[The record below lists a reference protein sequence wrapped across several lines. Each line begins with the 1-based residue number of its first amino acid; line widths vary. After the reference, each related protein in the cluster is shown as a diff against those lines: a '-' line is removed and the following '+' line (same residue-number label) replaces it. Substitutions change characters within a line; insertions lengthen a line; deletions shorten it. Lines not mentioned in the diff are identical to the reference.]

1 MPNMPLNRSAISIS
15 TNIFLADSHFDSCRR
30 VDMLVGAGLF
40 WKVLCVGQHKAGPEL
55 LWQKTQFGWVLGG
68 KLTWPASHA
77 PNLTNRCNLQ
87 VVTNSELQ
95 GQLERFWKIEE
106 LPRTNNQIDDCEAHF
121 LETAH
126 RDSSGRYVVSIPF
139 KDNLTKL
146 GNSRD
151 QAERRLLALER
162 KMVRQPELRE
172 QYVQFMNEYETL
184 GHMSQVSDTYNASE
198 LNYYLPH
205 HAVYKHSST
214 TTKLRVVF
222 DGSAKSSS
230 GLALNNTQLVGP
242 TVQSDLFS
250 ILIRFRLHKYVLSA
264 DIAKM
269 YRQLLVEVKD
279 RRFQRILWRR
289 NTTDP
294 IQTYE
299 LNTVTYGT
307 ASATFLATRVLHQ
320 VGLECAERL
329 PETSRII
336 INDFYVDDLLTGT
349 ETILDAQKL
358 KDEITNILEQAGF
371 QLRKWATNSPNIL
384 KNMLESVEEKEI
396 SIDKD
401 PKTLGLLW
409 SPDEDLLRF
418 SLSFEKHRRV
428 TKRVILSEI
437 AQIFDPLGII
447 GPIITR
453 AKIIM
458 QELWQLK
465 TGWDESISQELHTQ
479 WQQYR
484 NDLQE
489 LVSLKIPRGVAM
501 GKLES
506 TEIHGFSDASERA
519 YGACVYLRS
528 LTTSGI
534 WEVRLLCAKSRVA
547 PLKTI
552 SVPRLELCGALLLA
566 QLVDKVKRA
575 LSMPINSIR
584 YWSDSTVTLTWLK
597 QSPSRWN
604 TFVANRVSEIQV
616 LSDSEHWYH
625 VASQDNPADM
635 ISRGTAPSLLASA
648 DIWWAGPAWL
658 SMDCKHW
665 TESKIQTVDA
675 PEERQVNTTMVV
687 FKIADDSIFK
697 RFSSYSRLVRV
708 TAYCL
713 RFFNN
718 LRGLHKSK
726 SNQIYK
732 TRALAIAELRLAE
745 ETLLR
750 LAQEEGFSEELSALQ
765 KTRSLPRSSTLLSL
779 NPFLDSVG
787 LIRVGGRLGKA
798 RIVYSKKHPV
808 ILPRKHPLTDLI
820 IRYEH
825 IRLLHAGS
833 ELVMASLREKYWPLA
848 CRRNIRRIV
857 RSCVKCFKVNPRGIE
872 CIMGELPAA
881 RVTPARAFHTCGI
894 DYAGPFLTKERTRS
908 KVTTKSYLCVFVC
921 FVTKAVHL
929 ELATDLSTEAF
940 LNCFRRFIARRGR
953 SHCIVTDNGTNF
965 IGARNELKELGTLL
979 NSNKYNSKISN
990 LLSEERVE
998 WRLSPPHAPHF
1009 EGLWE
1014 SGVKSAKYHLKRII
1028 GEQRLTFEELYTLLT
1043 QVESCLNS
1051 RPISPISSDPND
1063 LNPLTPGHFLIGDA
1077 PTALPSHDL
1086 TDIKT
1091 NRLSRFQLI
1100 QQMFQHFWQRWKREY
1115 LHQLQ
1120 QRSKWRTSS
1129 PQALEVG
1136 TLVLI
1141 KEDNLPPLRWR
1152 LGRIKELHLGTDG
1165 GARVATVKTA
1175 DGIFKRPVA
1184 KLCMLPIEDTD
1195 SKSDVNDS
1203 NIDKI

>member
-1 MPNMPLNRSAISIS
+1 MPNMPLNRSAISVP

-40 WKVLCVGQHKAGPEL
+40 WKVLCVGQHKAGSEL

-68 KLTWPASHA
+68 KLTCPASHA

-162 KMVRQPELRE
+162 RMVRQPELRE

-214 TTKLRVVF
+214 TTKLRVIF

-250 ILIRFRLHKYVLSA
+250 ILNRFRLHKYVLSA

-269 YRQLLVEVKD
+269 YRQVLVEVKD

-336 INDFYVDDLLTGT
+336 INDFYVDDLLTST
-349 ETILDAQKL
+349 KTILDAQKL
-358 KDEITNILEQAGF
+358 RDEITNILEQAGF

-384 KNMLESVEEKEI
+384 KNILESVEEKEI
-396 SIDKD
+396 NIDKD

-409 SPDEDLLRF
+409 SPDEDLLR
-418 SLSFEKHRRV
+418 SLSFEKHRQV

-447 GPIITR
+447 GPIIAR

-458 QELWQLK
+458 QELWQYIYNILK
-465 TGWDESISQELHTQ
+465 IGWDESISQELHTQ

-489 LVSLKIPRGVAM
+489 LFSLKIPRYVAM

-506 TEIHGFSDASERA
+506 TEIHGFSDASEKA
-519 YGACVYLRS
+519 YGACAYLRS
-528 LTTSGI
+528 LTTS
-534 WEVRLLCAKSRVA
+534 
-547 PLKTI
+547 
-552 SVPRLELCGALLLA
+552 ELCGALLLA
-566 QLVDKVKRA
+566 QLVDKAKRA

-597 QSPSRWN
+597 QSPNRWK
-604 TFVANRVSEIQV
+604 TFVAIRVSEIQA

-635 ISRGTAPSLLASA
+635 ISRGTAPSFLASA

-665 TESKIQTVDA
+665 PESKIQMVDA
-675 PEERQVNTTMVV
+675 SEERQT
-687 FKIADDSIFK
+687 
-697 RFSSYSRLVRV
+697 
-708 TAYCL
+708 
-713 RFFNN
+713 
-718 LRGLHKSK
+718 
-726 SNQIYK
+726 
-732 TRALAIAELRLAE
+732 
-745 ETLLR
+745 
-750 LAQEEGFSEELSALQ
+750 
-765 KTRSLPRSSTLLSL
+765 
-779 NPFLDSVG
+779 
-787 LIRVGGRLGKA
+787 
-798 RIVYSKKHPV
+798 
-808 ILPRKHPLTDLI
+808 
-820 IRYEH
+820 
-825 IRLLHAGS
+825 
-833 ELVMASLREKYWPLA
+833 
-848 CRRNIRRIV
+848 
-857 RSCVKCFKVNPRGIE
+857 
-872 CIMGELPAA
+872 
-881 RVTPARAFHTCGI
+881 
-894 DYAGPFLTKERTRS
+894 
-908 KVTTKSYLCVFVC
+908 
-921 FVTKAVHL
+921 
-929 ELATDLSTEAF
+929 
-940 LNCFRRFIARRGR
+940 
-953 SHCIVTDNGTNF
+953 
-965 IGARNELKELGTLL
+965 
-979 NSNKYNSKISN
+979 
-990 LLSEERVE
+990 
-998 WRLSPPHAPHF
+998 
-1009 EGLWE
+1009 
-1014 SGVKSAKYHLKRII
+1014 
-1028 GEQRLTFEELYTLLT
+1028 
-1043 QVESCLNS
+1043 
-1051 RPISPISSDPND
+1051 
-1063 LNPLTPGHFLIGDA
+1063 
-1077 PTALPSHDL
+1077 
-1086 TDIKT
+1086 
-1091 NRLSRFQLI
+1091 
-1100 QQMFQHFWQRWKREY
+1100 
-1115 LHQLQ
+1115 
-1120 QRSKWRTSS
+1120 
-1129 PQALEVG
+1129 LEVG

-1165 GARVATVKTA
+1165 GARVATAKTA

-1184 KLCMLPIEDTD
+1184 KLCMLPIDDTD

>member
-1 MPNMPLNRSAISIS
+1 
-15 TNIFLADSHFDSCRR
+15 
-30 VDMLVGAGLF
+30 
-40 WKVLCVGQHKAGPEL
+40 
-55 LWQKTQFGWVLGG
+55 
-68 KLTWPASHA
+68 
-77 PNLTNRCNLQ
+77 
-87 VVTNSELQ
+87 
-95 GQLERFWKIEE
+95 
-106 LPRTNNQIDDCEAHF
+106 
-121 LETAH
+121 
-126 RDSSGRYVVSIPF
+126 
-139 KDNLTKL
+139 
-146 GNSRD
+146 
-151 QAERRLLALER
+151 
-162 KMVRQPELRE
+162 
-172 QYVQFMNEYETL
+172 
-184 GHMSQVSDTYNASE
+184 
-198 LNYYLPH
+198 
-205 HAVYKHSST
+205 
-214 TTKLRVVF
+214 
-222 DGSAKSSS
+222 
-230 GLALNNTQLVGP
+230 
-242 TVQSDLFS
+242 
-250 ILIRFRLHKYVLSA
+250 
-264 DIAKM
+264 M
-269 YRQLLVEVKD
+269 YRQVLVEVKD

-358 KDEITNILEQAGF
+358 RDEITNILEQAGF
-371 QLRKWATNSPNIL
+371 QLRKWVTNSPNIL
-384 KNMLESVEEKEI
+384 KNNLEPVEEKEI

-506 TEIHGFSDASERA
+506 TELHGFSDASERA

-635 ISRGTAPSLLASA
+635 ISRGTAPSFLASA

-665 TESKIQTVDA
+665 PESKIQTVDA
-675 PEERQVNTTMVV
+675 PEER
-687 FKIADDSIFK
+687 
-697 RFSSYSRLVRV
+697 
-708 TAYCL
+708 
-713 RFFNN
+713 
-718 LRGLHKSK
+718 
-726 SNQIYK
+726 
-732 TRALAIAELRLAE
+732 
-745 ETLLR
+745 
-750 LAQEEGFSEELSALQ
+750 QEEGFSEELSALQ
-765 KTRSLPRSSTLLSL
+765 KTQSLPRSSTLLSL
-779 NPFLDSVG
+779 NLFLDSGG
-787 LIRVGGRLGKA
+787 LIRMGGRLG
-798 RIVYSKKHPV
+798 
-808 ILPRKHPLTDLI
+808 
-820 IRYEH
+820 
-825 IRLLHAGS
+825 S
-833 ELVMASLREKYWPLA
+833 ELVTASLREKYWPLA
-848 CRRNIRRIV
+848 CRQNIRRIV
-857 RSCVKCFKVNPRGIE
+857 RSCVKCFKVNPRDIE

-1009 EGLWE
+1009 GGLWE

-1077 PTALPSHDL
+1077 PTALPSPDL
-1086 TDIKT
+1086 TDI
-1091 NRLSRFQLI
+1091 
-1100 QQMFQHFWQRWKREY
+1100 
-1115 LHQLQ
+1115 
-1120 QRSKWRTSS
+1120 
-1129 PQALEVG
+1129 
-1136 TLVLI
+1136 
-1141 KEDNLPPLRWR
+1141 LR
-1152 LGRIKELHLGTDG
+1152 RID
-1165 GARVATVKTA
+1165 
-1175 DGIFKRPVA
+1175 
-1184 KLCMLPIEDTD
+1184 
-1195 SKSDVNDS
+1195 
-1203 NIDKI
+1203 

>member
-1 MPNMPLNRSAISIS
+1 MEAELKSLVSERGMIKAALTRLKKFFKELTAETSIGSLQKRLEANLGLYDNFNRVQSKIELFVMGTEAAAAHEIEREGAAAARVIQSLGISDANYKLARDALKTRYEDSTTLLKHHVNALLDLAPVSKQSRATLREFIDDANNHLAALQSLASPTEVWDTLVVQILSRKLDVISLREWEKQIVGAGGFEWRSQGSGVRKFERLTTHVSSASSQCSCCRGNHPLYKCDKFKKLNLNDKKEIVQNSQRCYKCLETGHRVQNCTRRNCSICDRRHHSLLHRDSKIKHTEKENDDKQELSPNTSQQSCIANIASDSVDYTILSTAIVSAISVP
-15 TNIFLADSHFDSCRR
+15 TNIFLANSHFDSCRR

-126 RDSSGRYVVSIPF
+126 RDSSGRSCINTLSATPNFCAFPLKPQLAV
-139 KDNLTKL
+139 
-146 GNSRD
+146 
-151 QAERRLLALER
+151 RRAL
-162 KMVRQPELRE
+162 P
-172 QYVQFMNEYETL
+172 
-184 GHMSQVSDTYNASE
+184 
-198 LNYYLPH
+198 
-205 HAVYKHSST
+205 
-214 TTKLRVVF
+214 
-222 DGSAKSSS
+222 GSAPIGEPEYKQI
-230 GLALNNTQLVGP
+230 T
-242 TVQSDLFS
+242 
-250 ILIRFRLHKYVLSA
+250 
-264 DIAKM
+264 AKM
-269 YRQLLVEVKD
+269 YRQVLVEVKD
-279 RRFQRILWRR
+279 RRIQRILWRR

-329 PETSRII
+329 LETSRII

-358 KDEITNILEQAGF
+358 RDEITNILEQAGF
-371 QLRKWATNSPNIL
+371 QLRKWVTNSPNIL
-384 KNMLESVEEKEI
+384 KNNLEPVEEKEI

-501 GKLES
+501 
-506 TEIHGFSDASERA
+506 
-519 YGACVYLRS
+519 
-528 LTTSGI
+528 
-534 WEVRLLCAKSRVA
+534 
-547 PLKTI
+547 
-552 SVPRLELCGALLLA
+552 
-566 QLVDKVKRA
+566 
-575 LSMPINSIR
+575 
-584 YWSDSTVTLTWLK
+584 
-597 QSPSRWN
+597 
-604 TFVANRVSEIQV
+604 
-616 LSDSEHWYH
+616 
-625 VASQDNPADM
+625 ASQDNPADM
-635 ISRGTAPSLLASA
+635 ISRGTAPSFLASA

-665 TESKIQTVDA
+665 PESKIQTVDA
-675 PEERQVNTTMVV
+675 PEER
-687 FKIADDSIFK
+687 
-697 RFSSYSRLVRV
+697 
-708 TAYCL
+708 
-713 RFFNN
+713 
-718 LRGLHKSK
+718 
-726 SNQIYK
+726 
-732 TRALAIAELRLAE
+732 
-745 ETLLR
+745 
-750 LAQEEGFSEELSALQ
+750 
-765 KTRSLPRSSTLLSL
+765 
-779 NPFLDSVG
+779 
-787 LIRVGGRLGKA
+787 
-798 RIVYSKKHPV
+798 
-808 ILPRKHPLTDLI
+808 
-820 IRYEH
+820 
-825 IRLLHAGS
+825 
-833 ELVMASLREKYWPLA
+833 
-848 CRRNIRRIV
+848 
-857 RSCVKCFKVNPRGIE
+857 
-872 CIMGELPAA
+872 
-881 RVTPARAFHTCGI
+881 
-894 DYAGPFLTKERTRS
+894 
-908 KVTTKSYLCVFVC
+908 
-921 FVTKAVHL
+921 
-929 ELATDLSTEAF
+929 
-940 LNCFRRFIARRGR
+940 
-953 SHCIVTDNGTNF
+953 
-965 IGARNELKELGTLL
+965 
-979 NSNKYNSKISN
+979 
-990 LLSEERVE
+990 
-998 WRLSPPHAPHF
+998 
-1009 EGLWE
+1009 
-1014 SGVKSAKYHLKRII
+1014 
-1028 GEQRLTFEELYTLLT
+1028 
-1043 QVESCLNS
+1043 
-1051 RPISPISSDPND
+1051 
-1063 LNPLTPGHFLIGDA
+1063 
-1077 PTALPSHDL
+1077 
-1086 TDIKT
+1086 
-1091 NRLSRFQLI
+1091 
-1100 QQMFQHFWQRWKREY
+1100 
-1115 LHQLQ
+1115 
-1120 QRSKWRTSS
+1120 
-1129 PQALEVG
+1129 QALEVG